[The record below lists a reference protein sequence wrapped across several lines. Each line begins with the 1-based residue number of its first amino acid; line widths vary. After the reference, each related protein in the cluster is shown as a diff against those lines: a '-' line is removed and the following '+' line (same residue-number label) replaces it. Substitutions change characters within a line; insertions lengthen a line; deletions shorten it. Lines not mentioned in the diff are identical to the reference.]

1 MGDVEGDRFGDG
13 KGGIVIPIKS
23 LSFRVGI
30 ILLSIWLFVFIG
42 YLETFG
48 AKPIYF
54 CGNPP
59 IYCYFDQQSMVYAP
73 KNMVRGWIKSIHK
86 DEFNIDPFG
95 GAKPRVLR
103 RREEGPLRV
112 NPEPLGLSSDRRRAQ
127 AFRPRSRRVDI
138 GAKLGHRK
146 WFSKSEGIPIILFVF
161 IAVWGSAIIFV
172 LGAILYR
179 IVIEPGIKKRKLTR
193 EEDRQ
198 KQLSQNR

>member
-13 KGGIVIPIKS
+13 KGKIVIPMKS
-23 LSFRVGI
+23 LSFKVGI

-48 AKPIYF
+48 AKRIYF

-59 IYCYFDQQSMVYAP
+59 IYCDFDQQSMVYAP
-73 KNMVRGWIKSIHK
+73 KNMVRRWIKPVHK

-103 RREEGPLRV
+103 RRKEAPLRV
-112 NPEPLGLSSDRRRAQ
+112 NPEPLDLSSGRRRAQ
-127 AFRPRSRRVDI
+127 AFRPGSRRVDI
-138 GAKLGHRK
+138 GVKLGHRK

-172 LGAILYR
+172 LGAILYF
-179 IVIEPGIKKRKLTR
+179 IVIEPIIKKRQLTG
-193 EEDRQ
+193 EKDRQ